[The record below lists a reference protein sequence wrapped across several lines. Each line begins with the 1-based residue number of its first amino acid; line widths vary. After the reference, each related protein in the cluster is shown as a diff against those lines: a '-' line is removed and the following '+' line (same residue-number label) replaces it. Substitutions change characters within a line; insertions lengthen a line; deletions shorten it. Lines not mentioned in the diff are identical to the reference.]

1 VNAPGSTGRSGDSSG
16 SGPDR
21 TRRFV
26 TEVTID
32 NRGRTHVRV
41 PFDPDEVWGP
51 KPRHLVSG
59 SLDGCSLRGEINGT
73 DVGHELVLGPVWTR
87 DSRARTGRS
96 VEVILTPEGP
106 QRSDLAPDI
115 AAALDASPQA
125 GAFFDSLAQF
135 YRNAYLQW
143 INATKRHPEQRPL
156 RVAEMIRLLEEGKK
170 ERPRS

>member
-1 VNAPGSTGRSGDSSG
+1 VNDAGDAGPSDESTG

-21 TRRFV
+21 QRRFAA
-26 TEVTID
+26 EVTID
-32 NRGRTHVRV
+32 SQGRTHIPI

-51 KPRHLVSG
+51 KPRHLVAG
-59 SLDGCSLRGEINGT
+59 SLDACSLRGEITGT
-73 DVGHELVLGPVWTR
+73 NDGHEIVLGPTWTR

-96 VEVILTPEGP
+96 VDVVLTPEGP
-106 QRSDLAPDI
+106 QRADLAPDI

-135 YRNAYLQW
+135 YRNAYLRW
-143 INATKRHPEQRPL
+143 IGATKRQPEQRPL
-156 RVAEMIRLLEEGKK
+156 RIAEMIRLLEDGKK